1 MGLQWNGRIPVRA
14 GDSMVRPAALRAIAF
29 LVLLSCAAVA
39 VADGWIP
46 IAQRLSG
53 EQMHATGLDTLTAD
67 QLALLDR
74 LLREETARVVDVA
87 RREAASAAVAERK
100 AIDPAS
106 FVGLSDEPIR
116 SRLVGSVGHW
126 EPGYEFRLDNGQV
139 WKVLKGT
146 MRLRKP
152 LVAPEVLVV
161 PGIAGRWFLQVDEDL
176 PKARVYRS
184 D

>member
-1 MGLQWNGRIPVRA
+1 
-14 GDSMVRPAALRAIAF
+14 MVRPGVLRAIAF
-29 LVLLSCAAVA
+29 VLLLFCAAVA
-39 VADGWIP
+39 AADGWVP
-46 IAQRLSG
+46 IAQRLSAA
-53 EQMHATGLDTLTAD
+53 QMHATGLDTLTTE

-74 LLREETARVVDVA
+74 LLRDETTRAVDA
-87 RREAASAAVAERK
+87 TRSEATRAALETRK
-100 AIDPAS
+100 ALAPAS
-106 FVGLSDEPIR
+106 LVGLTDEPIH
-116 SRLVGSVGHW
+116 SRVSGNVEHW

-139 WKVLKGT
+139 WKVLKGS

-176 PKARVYRS
+176 PKARVYRI